1 MYKIYVDKDIYNSN
15 KLWRKTNEYKD
26 TEVIIYNGFADL
38 ILKLEMTDKNIIFMS
53 DFRTPNDCYE
63 KVKILRGKYPLSVV
77 NVVYEGNL
85 NVGELKRV
93 GLNELIKPSRTKAIT
108 LVLEQSFRLAD
119 TYANQDFVRVDSSNI
134 ITIDRRDINL
144 VTVVGSSGVGKTT
157 VAANLASAYAEF
169 GLKVCLVD
177 FSLQF
182 GDVGLFTNIKPT
194 FTVYDLAMN
203 NLDSNANLE
212 TFINK
217 VNSNLYVLPAPVLPE
232 QADYITRT
240 MVPKIIKALSLT
252 FDTVIFDTSALVND
266 LNLELYKLSQQIV
279 LVTTKDLAALKN
291 TKLIM
296 DILAKLKV
304 DEKIKFV
311 LNKHDA
317 PMYLVENEV
326 VKKMFNLDIMSLVP
340 YNDVVAVN
348 ALNMG
353 VPFIYSYPRED
364 VSDAIRTLMST
375 VRYNCIVGDYKV
387 EKN

>member
-38 ILKLEMTDKNIIFMS
+38 ILKLEMNDKNIIFMS

-182 GDVGLFTNIKPT
+182 GDIGLFTNIKPT

-212 TFINK
+212 TFIDK